1 MEKRTIFLE
10 LSSEIIDKIDQ
21 RNTVGDRSL
30 FVSNLLEKQLQKE
43 STRMGVSTELTTRME
58 ASENSLGLDGELGLF
73 SHKGDPPRKFNINS
87 IEDFEELATVISE
100 LSEDPKVRMRA
111 RGWL

>member
-21 RNTVGDRSL
+21 RNTLGDRSL
-30 FVSNLLEKQLQKE
+30 FVSSLLEKQLKQ
-43 STRMGVSTELTTRME
+43 SSNGLDASTEITTRME
-58 ASENSLGLDGELGLF
+58 KGNTPIGLDSELGLLNN
-73 SHKGDPPRKFNINS
+73 HGDPLRKFNINS
-87 IEDFEELATVISE
+87 IEGFEELATVISE
-100 LSEDPKVRMRA
+100 LSEDPIVRMRA

>member
-21 RNTVGDRSL
+21 SNTLGDRSL
-30 FVSNLLEKQLQKE
+30 FVSILLEKQLQKE
-43 STRMGVSTELTTRME
+43 STRLDISTELTTRME
-58 ASENSLGLDGELGLF
+58 KSEKPIGVDSELGLLNQN
-73 SHKGDPPRKFNINS
+73 GVPLRKFNINS
-87 IEDFEELATVISE
+87 VEDFEELATVIGE

>member
-21 RNTVGDRSL
+21 SNTLGDRSL
-30 FVSNLLEKQLQKE
+30 FISNLLEKQLQQE
-43 STRMGVSTELTTRME
+43 SSGVDFATELTTRME
-58 ASENSLGLDGELGLF
+58 VGEKPKGLDGEVGLF
-73 SHKGDPPRKFNINS
+73 DHKGDPLRKFNIHS
-87 IEDFEELATVISE
+87 VEGFEELATVISE
-100 LSEDPKVRMRA
+100 LSEDPLVRMRA